1 MGGKS
6 NTMTQTCNL
15 MIIPCNQQLVSM
27 VIVNDTSINFDRN
40 KIITASMEYNS
51 IPFKIYQDPQISTD
65 WDDKRLPCHQYA
77 TECLLTLTHLCI
89 WSLGIIYLTIMEPV
103 QFEITLNST
112 IGVVYS
118 RIHKYSKHYTE
129 WVENQTQ

>member
-6 NTMTQTCNL
+6 NTMTQICTL

-51 IPFKIYQDPQISTD
+51 IPFKIYQDPQISTN
-65 WDDKRLPCHQYA
+65 WDDIKGYHVTNMQQNVC
-77 TECLLTLTHLCI
+77 
-89 WSLGIIYLTIMEPV
+89 
-103 QFEITLNST
+103 
-112 IGVVYS
+112 
-118 RIHKYSKHYTE
+118 
-129 WVENQTQ
+129 